1 MSKARRMTHPELVA
15 VVHAALHRPSQALA
29 GIQGLDLVMRKGGGK
44 GDLISQRGTSLSV
57 VDAGRLTVR
66 SVLLKRDEI

>member
-15 VVHAALHRPSQALA
+15 IVHAALHRPSQALA
-29 GIQGLDLVMRKGGGK
+29 GIQGLDLVMRKGGK
-44 GDLISQRGTSLSV
+44 GDLISQRGASLSV

-66 SVLLKRDEI
+66 SVLLKRDES